1 MSDPFLEK
9 MHRQFDDL
17 MRHNEMLLG
26 GIRQDI
32 RRLAD
37 LLSLHEAHHAENR
50 AYFDEQFRA
59 LHATIEECIDQSR
72 QRVENPERKDQN

>member
-1 MSDPFLEK
+1 MPDPFLEE

-17 MRHNEMLLG
+17 MRHNEMLFEG
-26 GIRQDI
+26 VRQDI

-50 AYFDEQFRA
+50 AYLDEQFRA
-59 LHATIEECIDQSR
+59 LHATIQECIDQSR
-72 QRVENPERKDQN
+72 QRVENLERNQQN